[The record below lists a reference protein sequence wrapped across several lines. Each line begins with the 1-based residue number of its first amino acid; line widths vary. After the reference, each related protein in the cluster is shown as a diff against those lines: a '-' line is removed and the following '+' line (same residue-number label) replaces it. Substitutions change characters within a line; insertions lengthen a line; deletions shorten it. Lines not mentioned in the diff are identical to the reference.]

1 MLYKIYKFLIY
12 DFFNLVYMNDML
24 VYVCDFFFLIDGN
37 VLINYLLSFFSF
49 LLFKLL
55 KYFKI
60 KIIM

>member
-24 VYVCDFFFLIDGN
+24 VNVCDFFFLIDGN